1 MDFTESKEIGKEIN
15 ADFEQLNLTGGYDHN
30 WVIDGWDET
39 LRLFAVVKGA
49 KSGRVMKA
57 YTTLP
62 GVQFYAGNY
71 LYGLKGKDG
80 VVYEKR
86 NALCLET
93 QYYPDTVHQPNFP
106 SCIFGEGREYKSV
119 TVYQFV

>member
-1 MDFTESKEIGKEIN
+1 
-15 ADFEQLNLTGGYDHN
+15 
-30 WVIDGWDET
+30 
-39 LRLFAVVKGA
+39 
-49 KSGRVMKA
+49 MKA

-93 QYYPDTVHQPNFP
+93 QYYPDTVHHANFP
-106 SCIFGEGREYKSV
+106 SNIFGEGREYKSV

>member
-1 MDFTESKEIGKEIN
+1 MDLREEIVIGDKIDS
-15 ADFEQLNLTGGYDHN
+15 DFEQLNFAAGYDHN

-39 LRLFAVVKGA
+39 LRLFAVVKGP

-80 VVYEKR
+80 VVYKKR

-93 QYYPDTVHQPNFP
+93 QYYPDSVNHPEWPQPF
-106 SCIFGEGREYKSV
+106 YKAGQRYHSV
-119 TVYQFV
+119 TKYIFK